1 MVSHGMPTRLPH
13 ISSRETASINLT
25 VTIEFSENEAQLP
38 RLLQLVARLVMGENV
53 QANTIGADNQSH
65 PIEELVGSTAA
76 SFVDAMAEA
85 SQNHDAEDEEP
96 TVSSSEVSSRHQ
108 RDVTGIAGPTSALA
122 TAGTAGQSVE
132 DTCWISPEQ
141 IQNVIG
147 MAWSLKH
154 ATDDIFKTSV
164 SNELLKAF
172 LRHGTLTAHTC
183 TCSNH
188 LMMHQPH

>member
-1 MVSHGMPTRLPH
+1 MPIRLPH
-13 ISSRETASINLT
+13 ATIRETAPLNLT

-38 RLLQLVARLVMGENV
+38 RLLQLVARLVMAENAK
-53 QANTIGADNQSH
+53 ANAIGADNQSH

-76 SFVDAMAEA
+76 SFVDDMTEA
-85 SQNHDAEDEEP
+85 SETHDAEDEEP

-108 RDVTGIAGPTSALA
+108 RDVTGSAGPTSALA

-132 DTCWISPEQ
+132 DTCWISQEH

-154 ATDDIFKTSV
+154 AADDIFKTSV
-164 SNELLKAF
+164 SIKLPKPF
-172 LRHGTLTAHTC
+172 LRHGTLTTY
-183 TCSNH
+183 T
-188 LMMHQPH
+188 